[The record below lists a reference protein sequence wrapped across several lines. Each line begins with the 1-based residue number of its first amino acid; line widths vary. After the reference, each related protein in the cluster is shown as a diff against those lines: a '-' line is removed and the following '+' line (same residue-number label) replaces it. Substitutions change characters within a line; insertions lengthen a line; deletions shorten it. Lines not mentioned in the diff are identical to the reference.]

1 MVQANAVNG
10 GHNYMV
16 AVDGSE
22 ASELAFN
29 IAMKGLFRPTQD
41 QFNVCTITDG
51 KKDYLPFIYK
61 PEYIEEKFQAKIYSN
76 AKSGNATFVKKE
88 KEEEKSTK
96 ETLWAL
102 AQAYNADILVT
113 GMHGRKGPKADFT
126 VAGTAV

>member
-1 MVQANAVNG
+1 MVEANAVNG

-16 AVDGSE
+16 AVDGSD

-29 IAMKGLFRPTQD
+29 IAMKGLFRPVKD

-61 PEYIEEKFQAKIYSN
+61 PEYIEEKYQAKIWKN
-76 AKSGNATFVKKE
+76 VQAGNATFVKKE
-88 KEEEKSTK
+88 LDEDKTTK

-102 AQAYNADILVT
+102 TQAYNADILVT
-113 GMHGRKGPKADFT
+113 GMHGRKGPKA
-126 VAGTAV
+126 